1 MSEPA
6 DKGRALY
13 DRARHLIPGGTQL
26 LSKRPEMFLPE
37 QWPNYYAKAKGA
49 EVWDLDGRRLRDFTH
64 CAVGTCPLGFA
75 DPHVDAAAMEA
86 IRRGSMSTLNSP
98 DEVTLAELWIAL
110 HPWAE
115 MARFV
120 RAGAEAVAMAVRI
133 ARAATGR
140 DQVAVCGYH
149 GWFDWYLAA
158 NVGDTR
164 NLDGHMLPGLDPKG
178 VPRVMSG
185 TALPFAYND
194 IAALD
199 LILDG
204 VDGGLA
210 AIVMEPRRDMD
221 PEPGF
226 VQAVRERADRYGAVL
241 IFDEVTSGFRMNTGG
256 IHMTMGVE
264 PDLAVF
270 AKGMSNGYPM
280 GAVIGRTAVM
290 EAAQTSFISST
301 YWTEAIGPAAA
312 LAAIR
317 KHRDLDVA
325 SHLIRIGTRIQAGW
339 TEAARSAGLTIH
351 VRGIPPLSGFA
362 FDGPRENALAT
373 LFNQEMLDRGYLAST
388 LVYIM
393 LAHTDELVD
402 GYLEAVAT
410 VFDDLAKVAAA
421 GTIGDRLRGPERHTG
436 FKRLN

>member
-1 MSEPA
+1 MREPA

-13 DRARHLIPGGTQL
+13 DRARRLIPGGTQL

-75 DPHVDAAAMEA
+75 DPDVDAAAMEA

-98 DEVTLAELWIAL
+98 DELALAELLIAL

-199 LILDG
+199 RILDG

-210 AIVMEPRRDMD
+210 AIVMEPRRDME

-226 VQAVRERADRYGAVL
+226 LQAVRERADRYGAVL

-270 AKGMSNGYPM
+270 AKGMSNGYAM

-339 TEAARSAGLTIH
+339 TEAARRPG
-351 VRGIPPLSGFA
+351 
-362 FDGPRENALAT
+362 
-373 LFNQEMLDRGYLAST
+373 
-388 LVYIM
+388 
-393 LAHTDELVD
+393 
-402 GYLEAVAT
+402 
-410 VFDDLAKVAAA
+410 
-421 GTIGDRLRGPERHTG
+421 
-436 FKRLN
+436 